1 MKIARLALAAVAALT
16 ATSATAEPNWLTVV
30 DTAGGGH
37 KIGNPA
43 AKVKLTEF
51 VSYTCPHCGH
61 FAQEASSAIEVYTA
75 SGKVQV
81 DVRHVVRDP
90 VDLTVAM
97 LANCGPAAKFP
108 RNHTA
113 LILAQPKW
121 LPLAEKATE
130 GQKARWYGGAMSA
143 RRRAIASDLHLYDIM
158 VPRGYDRVTLD
169 KCLSDDA
176 RAKALGEQSVAD
188 DKKWNIQSTPS
199 FAIDGALLTGVY
211 TWGLLRPFLDARLS
225 AT

>member
-1 MKIARLALAAVAALT
+1 MKFARRILAAIAALT
-16 ATSATAEPNWLTVV
+16 ATAAVAATPNWLTVV
-30 DTAGGGH
+30 DTSGGGH
-37 KIGNPA
+37 RIGNPQ

-61 FAQEASSAIEVYTA
+61 FAQEAGGAIDLYVA

-108 RNHTA
+108 RNHAA

-121 LPLAEKATE
+121 LTVAQHASD
-130 GQKARWYGGAMSA
+130 GQQSRWFNGPGPA
-143 RRRAIASDLHLYDIM
+143 RRRAIASDLSLYDIM
-158 VPRGYDRVTLD
+158 AVRGYDRTALD
-169 KCLSDDA
+169 RCLNDEAMAKRLADQSKSDDEEFDI
-176 RAKALGEQSVAD
+176 KG
-188 DKKWNIQSTPS
+188 TPS
-199 FAIDGALLTGVY
+199 FAINGTMLAGTYSWSLLQ
-211 TWGLLRPFLDARLS
+211 PQLDARL
-225 AT
+225 